1 LVRLMKS
8 SPLAS
13 LKLFAVVAV
22 GLAAAAPAG
31 AQDAVVLKSGLTR
44 EGKITGVSGG
54 NIRLQMG
61 NATTGIPLADIREI
75 RMDAPPEFDAAVAK
89 LTSGDAAGAAGALQK
104 ITDTYAGVPTPWAE
118 RALALLGD
126 AKLAAG
132 DKEGAAAVYDKLAQA
147 YPQAKALANLGRARL
162 AVDGGKFN
170 EAEPLLQPL
179 LQASAKTGLP
189 AASDGPAYTQ
199 AHYLAGRIKEAAGD
213 DQAALEHY
221 LTASAVFPFDQASAS
236 SARQRADALRAENA
250 GLIAP

>member
-1 LVRLMKS
+1 MKS

-13 LKLFAVVAV
+13 LKLFAVVVV

-61 NATTGIPLADIREI
+61 SATTGIPLADIREI

-89 LTSGDAAGAAGALQK
+89 LTSGDAAGAVGALQK

-132 DKEGAAAVYDKLAQA
+132 DKEGAAAVYDKLTQA

-162 AVDGGKFN
+162 AVDGGKFS

-179 LQASAKTGLP
+179 LEASAKTGLP

-199 AHYLAGRIKEAAGD
+199 AHYLAGRIKESAGD
-213 DQAALEHY
+213 HQAALEHY

-236 SARQRADALRAENA
+236 SAQQRADALRAEHA

>member
-1 LVRLMKS
+1 MKS

-13 LKLFAVVAV
+13 LKLLAV
-22 GLAAAAPAG
+22 AAIALTGAASAS
-31 AQDAVVLKSGLTR
+31 AQDAIVLKSGLTR
-44 EGKITGVSGG
+44 EGKVTGVSGG

-61 NATTGIPLADIREI
+61 NATTGIPLTDVREI
-75 RMDAPPEFDAAVAK
+75 RMDPPPEFDAAVAK
-89 LTSGDAAGAAGALQK
+89 LTSGDAAGAAGALQT
-104 ITDTYAGVPTPWAE
+104 ITDAYAGAPAPWAE

-132 DKEGAAAVYDKLAQA
+132 DKEGAAAVYDKLTQA

-162 AVDGGKFN
+162 AVDGGKFS

-179 LQASAKTGLP
+179 LEASAKTGLP

-199 AHYLAGRIKEAAGD
+199 AHYLAGRIKESAGD
-213 DQAALEHY
+213 HQAALEHY
-221 LTASAVFPFDQASAS
+221 LTASAVFPFDKASAS
-236 SARQRADALRAENA
+236 SAQQRADALRAEHA